1 MRIWR
6 DVCICK
12 RKLMNYRIKKNK
24 IVEKLLNIV
33 VFWIYLKGIAGV
45 PAIIAVNKW
54 RIWVNWIEI
63 DFRK

>member
-33 VFWIYLKGIAGV
+33 VF
-45 PAIIAVNKW
+45 
-54 RIWVNWIEI
+54 
-63 DFRK
+63 